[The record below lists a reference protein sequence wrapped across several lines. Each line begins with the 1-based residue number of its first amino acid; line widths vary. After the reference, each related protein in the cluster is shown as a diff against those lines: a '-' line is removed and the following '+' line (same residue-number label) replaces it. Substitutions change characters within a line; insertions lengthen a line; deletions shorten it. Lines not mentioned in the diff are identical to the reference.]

1 MRKLRQYQTDAIES
15 VENELIVREKSKCLV
30 KMFCGTGK
38 SIVMYQLF
46 VLRIVS
52 PLTVFV
58 FPSLALIDQFYTDY
72 IVKLKFNLDS
82 VIKVSSEVDST
93 TDEDVVCAFLSND
106 SIKQKIVC
114 ITYQSFEVLLNCGK
128 AIDVA
133 CFDEAHHAVGQV
145 SQKLIFNNDTIK
157 KQVFFT
163 ATPKNENGIVMYDA
177 DDESKNMCGKLV
189 YDYTYLNGVWEGY
202 LNPFEIRMDF
212 YMENTNKSVY
222 ESIARAVLVSGNSRV
237 LTFHSAVD
245 SESEST
251 TSVKNFVDLV
261 AFKSAFDW
269 VIESEFPEKR
279 GVYASVKM
287 CGLYAQIK
295 ASERKKILKEFDK
308 TPDNE
313 VYVISSCQTIGEGVD
328 TKNANM
334 CVFVDPKSSYT
345 GIIQNIG
352 RIVRKVEGVAK
363 PNSTI
368 LLPCWVDKEKY
379 IGCGGDR
386 EKQDEVIRRD
396 MSESGGNFNAILN
409 VMSALKQE
417 DEDLYEI
424 CLYYPDCYAPV
435 EIYSSLERQGLRVDE
450 EACEGDVG
458 ECLEHLLEVDVGE
471 CLEHL
476 LEVDVEYEEDE
487 SDADVIMR
495 VADENGVCVE
505 VHTNSLEVPIE
516 RFNDGEKREYVRMY
530 RDEEGKY
537 MPIVDDKEERKKSK
551 KRSDSPPN
559 RANRFKTN
567 VHTNPDVK
575 VLWGVIGD
583 VEIGKEI
590 SSCVIDCEVV
600 KYDPM
605 EKAVEIVERARE
617 RESNGGRL
625 IPRNL
630 QKKNKTHEEE
640 QEYKDSKKLQRW
652 KQALKGNGET
662 KCSYEVCD
670 YLDANLPG
678 WRDELDEKAMEYAKN
693 IVKRAKQREACGVRL
708 IPRNLP
714 KKNKKTH
721 EEEQE
726 HKDAVKLGH
735 WKQAL
740 KGKEKSKCPPEV
752 RDYLDENLPGWRDEV
767 DFDEK
772 ATEDAK
778 KIVKRAREREASGGR
793 LIPKQYGNI
802 TNRTLDEEQERKD
815 AGKLGNWKKALKGS
829 KQSTCSS
836 EVRDYLDV
844 NLPGWRDDDFDEKA
858 MKCAK
863 NIVKR
868 AKEREASGGRLI
880 PRQFRTN
887 NITLGEE
894 QENKDATKLSGWKQ
908 SLKGKGTTKCPTE
921 VRDYLDLNLPGWRDE
936 VDEKAMEDAKNI
948 VKRAKER
955 ESSGWRLIPRYIL
968 TKNRTP
974 EEEQEYKDAL
984 KLGMWKTSLKGKGSS
999 KCSNEVRDCLDENLP
1014 GWRDEVDFDGKALET
1029 AKNIVNRANER
1040 KASGGRLIPRKL
1052 SKIQR
1057 TNEINEQEYKDA
1069 QKLGNWKQA
1078 LKGKGNGCKCSP
1090 EVSDYLD
1097 ENLPGWR
1104 GEEPQS
1110 PKSMELPAQPTKP
1123 KQKRPK
1129 LKIVRPE
1136 ISELHKRYKTMTS
1149 SNLHSEF
1156 AADPELWHEYHEIS
1170 EANESSF
1177 PSDEIPRN
1185 VVIKMLDA
1193 EKTRRKKV
1201 VVDMGCGK
1209 AQIAQH
1215 YANDARFT
1223 FKNYDHIS
1231 FDANL
1236 VESCD
1241 IASVPLEDNSVDVA
1255 VLSLAMWGS
1264 NCKDYVHEAYRIL
1277 ETSGKLII
1285 VEPTK
1290 RWSEKDG
1297 DGNVVIGKES
1307 VRLREMLV
1315 SAGFHIVSEN
1325 IKKFTYLVCT
1335 KC

>member
-52 PLTVFV
+52 PLSVFV

-93 TDEDVVCAFLSND
+93 TDEDVVREFLSND

-251 TSVKNFVDLV
+251 TSVKNFVDSV

-279 GVYASVKM
+279 GVYVSVKM

-313 VYVISSCQTIGEGVD
+313 VYVIASCQTIGEGVD

-450 EACEGDVG
+450 EACDGDVG
-458 ECLEHLLEVDVGE
+458 ECLEHLLED
-471 CLEHL
+471 
-476 LEVDVEYEEDE
+476 DVEYEEDE
-487 SDADVIMR
+487 SDAEMIMR

-537 MPIVDDKEERKKSK
+537 MPIVDDEERKKGK
-551 KRSDSPPN
+551 KRSDVPMG
-559 RANRFKTN
+559 RANRFKTS

-575 VLWGVIGD
+575 VLWNVVGD
-583 VEIGKEI
+583 VGIVMEI
-590 SSCVIDCEVV
+590 
-600 KYDPM
+600 
-605 EKAVEIVERARE
+605 
-617 RESNGGRL
+617 
-625 IPRNL
+625 
-630 QKKNKTHEEE
+630 
-640 QEYKDSKKLQRW
+640 
-652 KQALKGNGET
+652 
-662 KCSYEVCD
+662 
-670 YLDANLPG
+670 
-678 WRDELDEKAMEYAKN
+678 
-693 IVKRAKQREACGVRL
+693 
-708 IPRNLP
+708 
-714 KKNKKTH
+714 
-721 EEEQE
+721 
-726 HKDAVKLGH
+726 
-735 WKQAL
+735 
-740 KGKEKSKCPPEV
+740 
-752 RDYLDENLPGWRDEV
+752 
-767 DFDEK
+767 
-772 ATEDAK
+772 
-778 KIVKRAREREASGGR
+778 
-793 LIPKQYGNI
+793 
-802 TNRTLDEEQERKD
+802 
-815 AGKLGNWKKALKGS
+815 
-829 KQSTCSS
+829 
-836 EVRDYLDV
+836 
-844 NLPGWRDDDFDEKA
+844 
-858 MKCAK
+858 
-863 NIVKR
+863 
-868 AKEREASGGRLI
+868 
-880 PRQFRTN
+880 
-887 NITLGEE
+887 
-894 QENKDATKLSGWKQ
+894 
-908 SLKGKGTTKCPTE
+908 
-921 VRDYLDLNLPGWRDE
+921 
-936 VDEKAMEDAKNI
+936 
-948 VKRAKER
+948 
-955 ESSGWRLIPRYIL
+955 
-968 TKNRTP
+968 
-974 EEEQEYKDAL
+974 
-984 KLGMWKTSLKGKGSS
+984 
-999 KCSNEVRDCLDENLP
+999 
-1014 GWRDEVDFDGKALET
+1014 
-1029 AKNIVNRANER
+1029 
-1040 KASGGRLIPRKL
+1040 
-1052 SKIQR
+1052 
-1057 TNEINEQEYKDA
+1057 
-1069 QKLGNWKQA
+1069 
-1078 LKGKGNGCKCSP
+1078 
-1090 EVSDYLD
+1090 
-1097 ENLPGWR
+1097 
-1104 GEEPQS
+1104 
-1110 PKSMELPAQPTKP
+1110 
-1123 KQKRPK
+1123 
-1129 LKIVRPE
+1129 
-1136 ISELHKRYKTMTS
+1136 
-1149 SNLHSEF
+1149 
-1156 AADPELWHEYHEIS
+1156 
-1170 EANESSF
+1170 
-1177 PSDEIPRN
+1177 
-1185 VVIKMLDA
+1185 
-1193 EKTRRKKV
+1193 
-1201 VVDMGCGK
+1201 
-1209 AQIAQH
+1209 
-1215 YANDARFT
+1215 
-1223 FKNYDHIS
+1223 
-1231 FDANL
+1231 
-1236 VESCD
+1236 
-1241 IASVPLEDNSVDVA
+1241 
-1255 VLSLAMWGS
+1255 
-1264 NCKDYVHEAYRIL
+1264 
-1277 ETSGKLII
+1277 
-1285 VEPTK
+1285 
-1290 RWSEKDG
+1290 
-1297 DGNVVIGKES
+1297 
-1307 VRLREMLV
+1307 
-1315 SAGFHIVSEN
+1315 
-1325 IKKFTYLVCT
+1325 
-1335 KC
+1335 

>member
-46 VLRIVS
+46 VLRIVF

-93 TDEDVVCAFLSND
+93 TDEDVVREFLSND

-279 GVYASVKM
+279 GFYVSVKM

-313 VYVISSCQTIGEGVD
+313 VYVIASCQTIGEGVD

-352 RIVRKVEGVAK
+352 RIVRKVEGVVK

-450 EACEGDVG
+450 EACDG
-458 ECLEHLLEVDVGE
+458 DVGE

-487 SDADVIMR
+487 SDAEMIMR
-495 VADENGVCVE
+495 VAGETGVCVE

-537 MPIVDDKEERKKSK
+537 MPIIDDEEERKKGK
-551 KRSDSPPN
+551 KRSDAPMG

-590 SSCVIDCEVV
+590 SSCVIDCEVI

-617 RESNGGRL
+617 RELSGGRL
-625 IPRNL
+625 IPR
-630 QKKNKTHEEE
+630 
-640 QEYKDSKKLQRW
+640 DSKKDRTPEEAQENKDALMLHYW
-652 KQALKGNGET
+652 KQALKGNTAGR
-662 KCSYEVCD
+662 CCIEVRD
-670 YLDANLPG
+670 YLDENLHG
-678 WRDELDEKAMEYAKN
+678 WRDETNFDEKAMENARE
-693 IVKRAKQREACGVRL
+693 IVKRVKERGMI
-708 IPRNLP
+708 IPKNI
-714 KKNKKTH
+714 KKKIRTIP

-726 HKDAVKLGH
+726 RKDASKLQY
-735 WKQAL
+735 WRQSL
-740 KGKEKSKCPPEV
+740 KGNNKGRCCIEV
-752 RDYLDENLPGWRDEV
+752 RDYLDENLPGWRDE
-767 DFDEK
+767 
-772 ATEDAK
+772 
-778 KIVKRAREREASGGR
+778 
-793 LIPKQYGNI
+793 
-802 TNRTLDEEQERKD
+802 TN
-815 AGKLGNWKKALKGS
+815 
-829 KQSTCSS
+829 
-836 EVRDYLDV
+836 
-844 NLPGWRDDDFDEKA
+844 FDEKA
-858 MKCAK
+858 MEHSKY
-863 NIVKR
+863 IVKR
-868 AKEREASGGRLI
+868 AKEREESGGRLV
-880 PRQFRTN
+880 PKKYN
-887 NITLGEE
+887 H
-894 QENKDATKLSGWKQ
+894 KL
-908 SLKGKGTTKCPTE
+908 
-921 VRDYLDLNLPGWRDE
+921 
-936 VDEKAMEDAKNI
+936 
-948 VKRAKER
+948 
-955 ESSGWRLIPRYIL
+955 
-968 TKNRTP
+968 NRTL
-974 EEEQEYKDAL
+974 EEEQEHKDAL
-984 KLGMWKTSLKGKGSS
+984 KLGTWKTSLKGKGSS
-999 KCSNEVRDCLDENLP
+999 KCSNEVRDYLDENLP
-1014 GWRDEVDFDGKALET
+1014 GWRDEVDLAEKAMEF
-1029 AKNIVNRANER
+1029 ASNIVKRVREREAN
-1040 KASGGRLIPRKL
+1040 GGRSIPKRIEGKN
-1052 SKIQR
+1052 R
-1057 TNEINEQEYKDA
+1057 TQEHKDA
-1069 QKLGNWKQA
+1069 EKLQNWKQA
-1078 LKGKGNGCKCSP
+1078 LKGKGHQKCPPEVRDYLDESLPGWRDDFDEKAMEDAKNIVKRAKERKLKGGRLIPKRIRKKNRTLEEEQEYKDASKLQNWKKALKGKGTSKYPP

-1097 ENLPGWR
+1097 QNLPGWR

-1123 KQKRPK
+1123 KQKRLK
-1129 LKIVRPE
+1129 LKVVLPE

-1156 AADPELWHEYHEIS
+1156 ASHPDLWQEYHEIS
-1170 EANESSF
+1170 ESNESSF

-1241 IASVPLEDNSVDVA
+1241 IAIVPLEDNSVDVA

-1264 NCKDYVHEAYRIL
+1264 NCKDYVHEAHRIL

-1285 VEPTK
+1285 AEPTK
-1290 RWSEKDG
+1290 RWSEKDS
-1297 DGNVVIGKES
+1297 DGNIVVGKES

-1325 IKKFTYLVCT
+1325 IKKFTYFVCT